1 MDEKNIQAVQEPNY
15 EHVCLPDI
23 LGKSYVNY
31 AMSVIVSRALP
42 DVRDGLKPVHRRIL
56 YSMYK
61 AGLTQGVPYKKC
73 ATTVGDV
80 IGHYHPHGDAAVYDA
95 LARLA
100 QDFSMRYPLIDGH
113 GNFGSMDG
121 DPPAAYR
128 YTESRMTRITDE
140 MLRDIDK
147 NTVDWSP
154 NFDGTMAEPKILP
167 SRFPNLLVNGS
178 QGIAVG
184 MSCNIPPHNLGEVID
199 ATVRVIDNDLKGVET
214 EVSELLT
221 IVKGPDF
228 PTGASILGQS
238 YRDVYATGKGSIEM
252 EADYTIEQDGKKP
265 VLVFTAIPYQVNK
278 AKLVEDIAHYAKDK
292 KLDVVDVRDETNRD
306 GVRIVVELKRSAVP
320 ELVLNNLLQHTK
332 LRTSFNVN
340 MLCLVDG
347 KPMTLNLVQVLR
359 YYLDHQI
366 DVVNR
371 RTVFEKDKAEKR
383 KHIVEGLL
391 LAVDHIDAIVDMIR
405 SEPDADSARQKL
417 MSQYGLS
424 EVQAQTILDLRLRS
438 LTGLERQKLEDEK
451 SQLEQEIL
459 RCEGLLADP
468 AALLR
473 QIRKELKEIRRKY
486 ADDRKTQHKVDYS
499 DLTMEDLI
507 EDEPCVV
514 IRTNFG
520 YLKRMKPGAFRL
532 QKKGGKGSHVATLSD
547 DYIEDMISTST
558 LSDLIF
564 FTNYGRVYT
573 MKAYQV
579 AETSRTSRGTALV
592 SVLTKLQ
599 QGEKVT
605 GMITEKNY
613 ADDEYLMIITKN
625 GVAKRLAMSA
635 LPHVR
640 ASGLFII
647 KLDDG
652 DEVCSTVVVQ
662 DTDNVMITTREGYC
676 AAYPVSNV
684 RPMGRQAHGVKG
696 ITLGKGD
703 AVVAMQRQEAGREVV
718 IITERGY
725 AKRVRCEDFTVFKG
739 RTARGVRC
747 IKSSSTER
755 IGAVSKAFLIEDTS
769 NDLMITVDNGQI
781 IKTPIDKIPIYS
793 RTAMGTRMINLAG
806 NPDGVIADV
815 AATVHEEPC
824 EDMPEDEVDTVQNE
838 EVSAASGEIQEQVD
852 WSEETSEV
860 SENTSEVSEK
870 T

>member
-1 MDEKNIQAVQEPNY
+1 MEENTMTAVAEPNY

-23 LGKSYVNY
+23 MGKSYVNY
-31 AMSVIVSRALP
+31 AMSVIVARALP
-42 DVRDGLKPVHRRIL
+42 DVRDGFKPVHRRIL
-56 YSMYK
+56 YSMYRS
-61 AGLTQGVPYKKC
+61 GLTYNVPYKKC

-80 IGHYHPHGDAAVYDA
+80 IGHYHPHGDASVYDA

-128 YTESRMTRITDE
+128 YTESRMARIADE

-147 NTVDWSP
+147 DTVDWAP
-154 NFDGTMAEPKILP
+154 NFDGTMKEPKVLP

-184 MSCNIPPHNLGEVID
+184 MASNIPPHNLGEVLD
-199 ATVRVIDNDLKGVET
+199 ATVRMIDNDLACRDT
-214 EVSELLT
+214 EVSELLD
-221 IVKGPDF
+221 IIQGPDF
-228 PTGASILGQS
+228 PTGATILGRS
-238 YRDVYATGKGSIEM
+238 YREAYETGRGRVEM
-252 EADYTIEQDGKKP
+252 EATYTIEQDGKKP
-265 VLVFTAIPYQVNK
+265 VLVFTEIPYQVNK
-278 AKLVEDIAHYAKDK
+278 ADLVTDIAKYAKEK
-292 KLDVVDVRDETNRD
+292 KLDVTDVRDETNRD

-332 LRTSFNVN
+332 LRTGFTINF
-340 MLCLVDG
+340 LCLVDG
-347 KPMTLNLVQVLR
+347 KPVTLNLVQMLR

-366 DVVNR
+366 DVVSR
-371 RTVFEKDKAEKR
+371 RTAFEKEKAKKR
-383 KHIVEGLL
+383 LHIVEGLL
-391 LAVDHIDAIVDMIR
+391 LAVDHIDEVIDLVR
-405 SEPDADSARQKL
+405 SQSDPDTARTEL
-417 MSQYGLS
+417 MNRFGLS

-451 SQLEQEIL
+451 QQQEAEIQ
-459 RCEGLLADP
+459 RCEGLLNDP
-468 AALLR
+468 AALLKQIKR
-473 QIRKELKEIRRKY
+473 ELREIRKKY
-486 ADDRKTQHKVDYS
+486 ADDRKTQHKVDYT
-499 DLTMEDLI
+499 DLTMENLI
-507 EDEPCVV
+507 EDEPCVI

-547 DYIEDMISTST
+547 DYIEDVISTT
-558 LSDLIF
+558 MLSDLIF
-564 FTNYGRVYT
+564 FTNFGRVYT

-599 QGEKVT
+599 DGEKVT
-605 GMITEKNY
+605 GMIAERTYGE
-613 ADDEYLMIITKN
+613 DRYLMIITKQ
-625 GVAKRLAMSA
+625 GVAKRLVMSA

-647 KLDDG
+647 KLDEG

-662 DTDNVMITTREGYC
+662 EEDNVMITTRDGYC

-684 RPMGRQAHGVKG
+684 RPMGRQARGVKG

-725 AKRVRCEDFTVFKG
+725 AKRVRCDDFTVFKG

-747 IKSSSTER
+747 VKTSSTER
-755 IGAVSKAFLIEDTS
+755 VGNVSKAFLIEDTS
-769 NDLMITVDNGQI
+769 NDLIITVDNGQI
-781 IKTPIDKIPIYS
+781 IKTPIDKIPVYS
-793 RTAMGTRMINLAG
+793 RTAMGTRMINLTG

-824 EDMPEDEVDTVQNE
+824 EDEDDKDLPDEPVDENV
-838 EVSAASGEIQEQVD
+838 
-852 WSEETSEV
+852 ETSSDV
-860 SENTSEVSEK
+860 K
-870 T
+870 